1 MSDGRRLVVELE
13 DLERWAEQLAQHSHT
28 DPDWRS
34 RRAYVEAH
42 RDAQAESYRL
52 AIWEVEGAESAFADA
67 AARFAHLRA
76 LLEEV
81 SGSDRGRVAAALRG
95 ELAWAE
101 AEQEEARASGDS
113 GLDPEELHAKG
124 RVTALA
130 AIGAELRTLVA
141 VADSE
146 GST

>member
-76 LLEEV
+76 RLEEV
-81 SGSDRGRVAAALRG
+81 SGSERGRVAAALR
-95 ELAWAE
+95 
-101 AEQEEARASGDS
+101 
-113 GLDPEELHAKG
+113 G

-141 VADSE
+141 VADAE